1 MLPLQIEIE
10 IPELFPLDNRQGRVQ
25 RIEIGDLNVLGIVVV
40 GHRYWLWQASRAES
54 EGARRE
60 SLGRVLGATQYGV
73 NQAES
78 YVRGLQDRRVR
89 MRLWRTLIDMAP
101 NETWVQQYTRDLLS
115 EAELCGPGPE

>member
-1 MLPLQIEIE
+1 MLVFGLAM
-10 IPELFPLDNRQGRVQ
+10 LRLGR
-25 RIEIGDLNVLGIVVV
+25 RGTSSARLT
-40 GHRYWLWQASRAES
+40 A
-54 EGARRE
+54 GARRE

-78 YVRGLQDRRVR
+78 YVRGLQNRRVR